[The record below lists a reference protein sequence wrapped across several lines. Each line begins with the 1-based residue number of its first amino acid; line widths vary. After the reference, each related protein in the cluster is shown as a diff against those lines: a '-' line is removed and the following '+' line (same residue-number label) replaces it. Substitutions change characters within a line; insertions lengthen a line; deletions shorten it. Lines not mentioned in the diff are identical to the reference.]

1 MAAFAVAVL
10 VSALI
15 SSTGTN
21 NAFAFH
27 TFGGT
32 YAVDIIPGAAQQDS
46 LYHYY
51 PPSIAVPE
59 GTEVSWFNGDPE
71 QPHTVTS
78 GSPGDENAGMLF
90 NSGVM
95 SYQYFFHHEFHEAGD
110 YPYYCII
117 HPWRLGVVHVSDEL
131 ERGNNFE
138 FSTGTG
144 SAWSL
149 SDFDRNLLKFEPTT
163 VSLEESTPA
172 SYYFTMYNAETRLTV
187 YDAFFPSTNNLL
199 IELISSDYE
208 GTSTWGPDRA
218 STIHSTPG
226 AYHVRG
232 NFLDPGTYTITVVLY
247 SVNGKIS
254 DPVPVDQF
262 QLEITE

>member
-1 MAAFAVAVL
+1 MATFAVAVL
-10 VSALI
+10 VSTLI
-15 SSTGTN
+15 SSGTN

-32 YAVDIIPGAAQQDS
+32 YNVNIIPGAAQQDS

-51 PPSIAVPE
+51 PPLIAVPS

-71 QPHTVTS
+71 QPHTITS
-78 GSPGDENAGMLF
+78 GSPGDEKSGMVF

-95 SYQYFFHHEFHEAGD
+95 EYQHIFHYEFEEAGD

-149 SDFDRNLLKFEPTT
+149 SDFNRNLLKEPTT
-163 VSLEESTPA
+163 VSLDESTPA
-172 SYYFTMYNAETRLTV
+172 SYYFTMYNSETRVTV
-187 YDAFFPSTNNLL
+187 YDSFFPSTN
-199 IELISSDYE
+199 IC
-208 GTSTWGPDRA
+208 
-218 STIHSTPG
+218 
-226 AYHVRG
+226 
-232 NFLDPGTYTITVVLY
+232 
-247 SVNGKIS
+247 
-254 DPVPVDQF
+254 
-262 QLEITE
+262 